1 MTPVAQDPCY
11 ARLKER
17 LIATT
22 GLAFY
27 AERDER
33 LTELISG
40 RLSALGLGDCSSY
53 AKLLADPELG
63 PAELDVLI
71 ARLTIGETYFFRD
84 EAQFAAIRNI
94 ILPEILER
102 NQSSKK
108 IRIWSAGCATGAEPY
123 SLAILLARDFADRLA
138 GW

>member
-1 MTPVAQDPCY
+1 LTPVAQDPCY
-11 ARLKER
+11 ARLKEC

-33 LTELISG
+33 LTELISS

-53 AKLLADPELG
+53 EKLLADPELG

-84 EAQFAAIRNI
+84 EAQFAAIRNM